1 MQEQLQRLLTKDLLN
16 KKISEVKASL
26 QSTGT
31 Q

>member
-16 KKISEVKASL
+16 KKISEVKALL
-26 QSTGT
+26 QSTGI